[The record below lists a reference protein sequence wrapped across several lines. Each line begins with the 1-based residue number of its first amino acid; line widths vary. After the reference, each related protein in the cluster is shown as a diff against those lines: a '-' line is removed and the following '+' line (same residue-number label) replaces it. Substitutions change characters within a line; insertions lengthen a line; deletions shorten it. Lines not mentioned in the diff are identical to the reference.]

1 MKNKHT
7 PDFASTMAFK
17 PGLWTQWLIVVLC
30 LLWPL
35 VPMAADSNEYL
46 RDAQAYLDKGEI
58 NAAVIQL
65 KNALLVDPD
74 NKKARLLLGK
84 AYIQQKDGLSAEKEL
99 LRAQELGAVREAVL
113 VPLGRALL
121 MTGQHDKLLQTI
133 TREAGDSEALQIDI
147 LLLQGQAYLTTGK
160 LAMADEKF
168 SAALELQPGAADAL
182 LGQARIAYQNQNTGG
197 ATDLVNQALSSE
209 PKNTDA
215 WTLKGELLRRVDQ
228 PQEAATALGKAIELD
243 PGNVTARVGRAT
255 VRLALG
261 EPDQANA
268 DIDWLLETH
277 PGLYLS
283 HYLKALRQYQQ
294 QQLEPAQESVQLALK
309 QAPGYLPSQLLA
321 GTIAYQQGQLN
332 QAEQHLRIY
341 WSSDPGNRQA
351 AKLLAVTLLKLKQP
365 AKAIEVLEPGLPS
378 ASEDAQYLSLLG
390 SAYMSQGDT
399 AKGLEYLE
407 QAAALAPD
415 VASIRAQLAIGQL
428 LGGDVDQGASELQ
441 SAVNL
446 DQDLLQADIL
456 LVIVY
461 LKRKDFDQ
469 ALMATEILTEK
480 MPNSPVPLN
489 LKGAALLGKKDSAA
503 AKQTLEAALKLQ
515 PEFLPAHL
523 NLAQVELM
531 DGNTVAAEA
540 RYKTVLSHDEGN
552 LRALVAL
559 ATLANRRGSGNA
571 SEQWLK
577 QARTHHPHEVE
588 PALLL
593 LAHYLRQGKQERAL
607 DIARELAIAHPRHPI
622 VLRAV
627 AQTHVQAGDYETV
640 ASTLRS
646 LVEASPQSA
655 EARYLLGVAQLKLN
669 QAGDARISLSQA
681 IGLQPDYPAAQLA
694 LARIDISEQEYDAAL
709 DLATDLGQA
718 HTDASFADELR
729 GDVAAARQAP
739 TEASEAYAL
748 AYRKT
753 ASAQL
758 ARKLYQ
764 SHLQTGDT
772 ESALAALERWLEAH
786 PEDVSTRSLLAQA
799 LISAGRHPQA
809 IDEYLVVIEHQPAN
823 VTALNNIAWL
833 YQEQGNYPQGVKYA
847 ERAHQLVPN
856 RPEVIDTLGWLL
868 VLNGE
873 TNRGLVLLQEARIK
887 APHIPDI
894 RYHLAVAL
902 EKAGRR
908 EEARKE
914 LNRLLKSNKTFPERD
929 KAEALHDQL
938 GG

>member
-1 MKNKHT
+1 MNNKRMPNLPT
-7 PDFASTMAFK
+7 SMDKLRFLP
-17 PGLWTQWLIVVLC
+17 QWIIIVLC
-30 LLWPL
+30 LTWSM
-35 VPMAADSNEYL
+35 VAFAADGDEYL
-46 RDAQAYLDKGEI
+46 REAQAYFDKGELSATI
-58 NAAVIQL
+58 IQL
-65 KNALLVDPD
+65 KNALLADPE
-74 NKKARLLLGK
+74 NSQARLLLGR
-84 AYIQQKDGLSAEKEL
+84 AYVQQKDGLSAEKEL
-99 LRAQELGAVREAVL
+99 RRAQELGVAREAVL

-121 MTGQHDKLLQTI
+121 MTGQSDKLLQAI
-133 TREAGDSEALQIDI
+133 TPEVGDSELLRADI
-147 LLLQGQAYLTTGK
+147 LMLQGQAYLTTGK

-182 LGQARIAYQNQNTGG
+182 LGQARIAFQNQNTGG
-197 ATDLVNQALSSE
+197 ATELVNQALSRE

-215 WTLKGELLRRVDQ
+215 WTLKGELLRRADQ
-228 PQEAATALGKAIELD
+228 PHEAETAFGEAIELD
-243 PGNVTARVGRAT
+243 PSNVQARVGRAT
-255 VRLALG
+255 VRLGLG
-261 EPDQANA
+261 EPDQADA

-277 PGLYLS
+277 PGLYLA
-283 HYLKALRQYQQ
+283 HYLKALLQYQQ
-294 QQLEPAQESVQLALK
+294 QQLEPAQESVQRAIK
-309 QAPGYLPSQLLA
+309 QAPGHLPSHLLA
-321 GTIAYQQGQLN
+321 GTIAYQQELLN
-332 QAEQHLRIY
+332 QAENHLRTY
-341 WSSDPGNRQA
+341 WSSTPGNPQA
-351 AKLLAVTLLKLKQP
+351 AKLLAATLLKLKQP
-365 AKAIEVLEPGLPS
+365 GKAIEVLEPGLPS

-390 SAYMSQGDT
+390 SAYMSRGDT

-407 QAAALAPD
+407 RAAALAPD

-446 DQDLLQADIL
+446 GQDLLQADIL

-480 MPNSPVPLN
+480 MPDSPVPLN
-489 LKGAALLGKKDSAA
+489 MKGAALLGKEDRAA
-503 AKQTLEAALKLQ
+503 ARQAFEAALTLQ

-523 NLAQVELM
+523 NLAQLELM

-540 RYKTVLSHDEGN
+540 RYKAVLSHDEGN
-552 LRALVAL
+552 LKALVAL
-559 ATLANRRGSGNA
+559 ATLANRRGDGNA

-577 QARTHHPHEVE
+577 QARTHHPQAVE

-593 LAHYLRQGKQERAL
+593 LAHYLRQGKQERSL
-607 DIARELAIAHPRHPI
+607 DIARELAMAHPRHPI

-640 ASTLRS
+640 VSTLRS
-646 LVEASPQSA
+646 LVEVSPQSA
-655 EARYLLGVAQLKLN
+655 EAHYLLGAAQLKQN
-669 QAGDARISLSQA
+669 QVGDARISLSQA
-681 IGLQPDYPAAQLA
+681 IGLQPDYPAAQFA
-694 LARIDISEQEYDAAL
+694 LARIDISEKEYDAAL
-709 DLATDLGQA
+709 KLATDLAQA

-739 TEASEAYAL
+739 IEASEAYAL

-764 SHLQTGDT
+764 SRLQTGDT

-786 PEDVSTRSLLAQA
+786 PEDVSTRSLFAQA

-809 IDEYLVVIEHQPAN
+809 LDEYLVAIEHQPAN
-823 VTALNNIAWL
+823 VAALNNIAWL
-833 YQEQGNYPQGVKYA
+833 YQEQGNYSEGVKYA
-847 ERAHQLVPN
+847 ERAHQLIPN

-894 RYHLAVAL
+894 QYHLAVAL
-902 EKAGRR
+902 EKVGRKD
-908 EEARKE
+908 EARKE
-914 LNRLLKSNKTFPERD
+914 LNRLLKSNKAFPERD